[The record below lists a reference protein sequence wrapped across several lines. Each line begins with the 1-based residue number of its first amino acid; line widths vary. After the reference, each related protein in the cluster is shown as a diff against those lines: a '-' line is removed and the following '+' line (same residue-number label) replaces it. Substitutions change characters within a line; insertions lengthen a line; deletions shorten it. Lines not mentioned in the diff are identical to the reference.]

1 MLLTFSSRDVTDA
14 PVRLM
19 PALSIGS
26 PCCTLA
32 SCRNMLMLLSVS
44 GMLYVW
50 YVPPTVYPIVMWTD

>member
-32 SCRNMLMLLSVS
+32 SCRNMLMLLTVS
-44 GMLYVW
+44 GMLYV
-50 YVPPTVYPIVMWTD
+50 